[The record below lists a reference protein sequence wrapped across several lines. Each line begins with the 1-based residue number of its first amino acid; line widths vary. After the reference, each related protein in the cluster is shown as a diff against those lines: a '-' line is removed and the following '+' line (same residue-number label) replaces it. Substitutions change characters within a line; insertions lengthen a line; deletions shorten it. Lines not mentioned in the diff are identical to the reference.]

1 MDKKAMEIAYA
12 TMEILQRI
20 AEEPWKSV
28 GYYLSSIPHSNTK
41 MSHVR
46 KMLRKLAEKGYLTCE
61 RDGSMKR
68 IRLTE
73 KGWKFVMNGKKGTS
87 ANTILYPMAL
97 RILKK
102 KTHRQNDGRT
112 KHSI

>member
-1 MDKKAMEIAYA
+1 MA
-12 TMEILQRI
+12 
-20 AEEPWKSV
+20 
-28 GYYLSSIPHSNTK
+28 
-41 MSHVR
+41 HVR
-46 KMLRKLAEKGYLTCE
+46 KMLRKLAEKGYLICE

-87 ANTILYPMAL
+87 ADTILYPMAL
-97 RILKK
+97 KVLKQK
-102 KTHRQNDGRT
+102 QCKHDDGRT